1 MRGNALGDA
10 GRDDSSNLCDTGRT
24 KLCDAA
30 KAPQQLLRRPRTNA
44 GNIFE
49 TGLNR
54 ALGAALA
61 MESHGK
67 PVRLVANLLN

>member
-10 GRDDSSNLCDTGRT
+10 GRDDSRNLRDTSRPQ
-24 KLCDAA
+24 LCDAA
-30 KAPQQLLRRPRTNA
+30 KAPQQLLRRPRANA

-49 TGLNR
+49 AGLNR

-61 MESHGK
+61 VESHGK
-67 PVRLVANLLN
+67 PVRFVANLLD